1 MPKAKPTVADAASIA
16 SQLSAVLKP
25 QPAVAPQAAAKEKV
39 YVSKATWSGTLV
51 VAPGLAFK
59 AKLYKAT
66 NDPTEGFKSN
76 MVHQCACADG
86 TTQYSQLRQGSM
98 KCSVCGVDVPK
109 ESIQKGIP
117 NGDGTFTVVSEDDK
131 KGNYILHK

>member
-25 QPAVAPQAAAKEKV
+25 QPAVAPQPAAKEKV

-66 NDPTEGFKSN
+66 NDPTEASSP
-76 MVHQCACADG
+76 
-86 TTQYSQLRQGSM
+86 TWYT
-98 KCSVCGVDVPK
+98 SVPALTAPR
-109 ESIQKGIP
+109 S
-117 NGDGTFTVVSEDDK
+117 TRS
-131 KGNYILHK
+131 